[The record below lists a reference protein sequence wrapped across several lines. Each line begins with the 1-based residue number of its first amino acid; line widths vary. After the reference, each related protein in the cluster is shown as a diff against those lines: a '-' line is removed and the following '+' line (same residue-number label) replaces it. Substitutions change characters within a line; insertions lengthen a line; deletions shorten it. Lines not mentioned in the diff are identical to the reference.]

1 MLYKIIF
8 FDKQTRYATSI
19 AHCCKIINE
28 EIANHNMMSF
38 PVTKNI
44 VSNWT
49 SRKIPLKSKKRY
61 DWVDIQKVINPKTS
75 SPSIY

>member
-8 FDKQTRYATSI
+8 FENQIRHASSI

-28 EIANHNMMSF
+28 EITSHKMMSF
-38 PVTKNI
+38 PVTNNI

-49 SRKIPLKSKKRY
+49 SRKVPLKSKKY
-61 DWVDIQKVINPKTS
+61 NWVKIEKTKKL
-75 SPSIY
+75 